1 MQTNM
6 KQARIANPK
15 TKPTKTPAPSS
26 VCKSVSMPPEM
37 WQAVEQRIAQEPD
50 LDFSKLVRRLFRAH
64 LATAKA

>member
-1 MQTNM
+1 
-6 KQARIANPK
+6 
-15 TKPTKTPAPSS
+15 
-26 VCKSVSMPPEM
+26 MPPEM